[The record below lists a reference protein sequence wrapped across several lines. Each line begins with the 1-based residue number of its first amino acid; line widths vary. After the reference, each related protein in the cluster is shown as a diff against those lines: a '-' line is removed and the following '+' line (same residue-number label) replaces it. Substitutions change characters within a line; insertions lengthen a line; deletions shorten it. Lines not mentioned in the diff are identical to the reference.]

1 MIYAGFYKNFGVI
14 TASIPEQ
21 RIGKYKVGES
31 ELQAKSWNTLSVML
45 QVFILQG
52 KRRPEGF

>member
-1 MIYAGFYKNFGVI
+1 MIYVGFYKNFGVI

-31 ELQAKSWNTLSVML
+31 EL
-45 QVFILQG
+45 
-52 KRRPEGF
+52 